1 MSSEKLLISIKEI
14 KKILKHN
21 YNIIGSIN
29 RLDGEI
35 DYNFRVE
42 SSDKKEFAAHTLRK
56 KILRNVNE
64 YLTEYPKICYHPFG
78 EKKKNKF
85 SYMKVMAGLKI
96 DLSVQPVNWI
106 KPGESFAKKSWF
118 NG

>member
-1 MSSEKLLISIKEI
+1 MSPEKLLISIKEI

-42 SSDKKEFAAHTLRK
+42 SSDKKE
-56 KILRNVNE
+56 
-64 YLTEYPKICYHPFG
+64 YL
-78 EKKKNKF
+78 
-85 SYMKVMAGLKI
+85 
-96 DLSVQPVNWI
+96 LSLIHISEPTRLV
-106 KPGESFAKKSWF
+106 
-118 NG
+118 